1 MIGLARVKARVTQ
14 AIGRK
19 GTYGFFCV
27 LIAGPRWI
35 RVSRAQV
42 DKSQKPRKL
51 ARKRK
56 FKSI

>member
-14 AIGRK
+14 AIGKKRNLW
-19 GTYGFFCV
+19 FFCV
-27 LIAGPRWI
+27 LIAGPRWT

-42 DKSQKPRKL
+42 NKSQKPRKL

-56 FKSI
+56 FKAI